1 MWESFRTWL
10 ETEGIGA
17 ANAVMLVNTAK
28 LFLLI
33 LLAGLSD
40 RLAKKLL
47 IAGLGTL
54 ASQTKNTWD
63 DDLAK
68 KNVFSRLAHIAP
80 AAVIYAGIDYFFP
93 ARDTLVSVIQK
104 LAAVF
109 MLFMGMRV
117 FSAVLDVFLESYE
130 KREISRSRP
139 IKGYLQI
146 LVLILYF
153 LCGVFSLGILLNRSP
168 WGFFTVMGG
177 LTAVLL
183 LVFKDTILGFV
194 ASIQLVANNM
204 VRRGDWIEMPK
215 YGADGDVID
224 VSITT
229 VKVRNWDKTITT
241 IPTYSLVSDSFK
253 NWRGMTESGGR
264 RIKRSVNIDMTS
276 VRFCDALMIEKFRK
290 YGIIQEYIE
299 KKQAELKAYNQE
311 HQVDET
317 ILVNG
322 RRLTNLGTFR
332 AYVTEYLKR
341 HPKIHQDLT
350 FLVRQLQP
358 TEYGIPIEIYVFSND
373 QAWANYEAIQADI
386 FDHILA
392 VIPEFGLRV
401 FQNPTG
407 ADFAGLVQRESVKP

>member
-1 MWESFRTWL
+1 MWESFSTWL
-10 ETEGIGA
+10 QGQGIA
-17 ANAVMLVNTAK
+17 AAHAVMIIHAAK
-28 LFLLI
+28 I
-33 LLAGLSD
+33 LLLLVFAGLSD

-47 IAGLGTL
+47 IVGLGTL

-63 DDLAK
+63 DDLAR
-68 KNVFSRLAHIAP
+68 KNVFSRVAHIAP
-80 AAVIYAGIDYFFP
+80 AAVVYAGIYYLFP
-93 ARDTLVSVIQK
+93 ERDTLVSVIQK

-117 FSAVLDVFLESYE
+117 LSAVLDVFLESYE
-130 KREISRSRP
+130 RREISRSRP
-139 IKGYLQI
+139 IKGYIQI
-146 LVLILYF
+146 LILILYF

-264 RIKRSVNIDMTS
+264 RIKRSINIDMTS
-276 VRFCDALMIEKFRK
+276 VRFCDAVMIEKFK
-290 YGIIQEYIE
+290 KFGVIQEYIE
-299 KKQAELKAYNQE
+299 KKLAELDAYNRE
-311 HQVDET
+311 HQVDASVM
-317 ILVNG
+317 VNG

-332 AYVTEYLKR
+332 AYIAEYLKR
-341 HPKIHQDLT
+341 HPKINQDLT

-358 TEYGIPIEIYVFSND
+358 TEHGIPIEIYVFSSD

-407 ADFAGLVQRESVKP
+407 SDFASLLKS